1 VKILYM
7 VFHFPPISGG
17 GVVVIVELAN
27 KLAQL
32 GHDVTILTPDIEWD
46 GEKYEPE
53 MNKKIIIHKVKTPS
67 KSNLKIAAR
76 RCFKNMK
83 NAGVELGE
91 QNKYDFIFSIF
102 HPFHMVPRAAVA
114 CANELKI
121 PIIIKVDDAIYQK
134 TSGFKNIQRKIEK
147 IYNSKT
153 LQGGSR
159 ILVSNEYTK
168 EVIKNY
174 YHVKNEKISI
184 ITNGTELNNFYKIK
198 SNSKQIVFSGAMYNH
213 RGIDILLESVTDV
226 IKKIPKA
233 KFMLLG
239 DGPEMPRLNEL
250 INKLKLTENVILK
263 GWVDRKEIPKYL
275 SESAIGIGPLRLTD
289 VTKHALP
296 IKVLEYMA
304 SSLPIIAIEETLPKD
319 VLKNG
324 ENGFFIKDSK
334 ELSQKII
341 ELLQNGELCSKMGE
355 KSKKMVVK
363 FDWENVTKS
372 IIKEYE
378 MINS

>member
-1 VKILYM
+1 M

-32 GHDVTILTPDIEWD
+32 GHDVTILTPDVEWG

-53 MNKKIIIHKVKTPS
+53 MNEKIIIHKVKTPS

-83 NAGVELGE
+83 NVGIELGE

-102 HPFHMVPRAAVA
+102 HPFHMVPKAAVA

-121 PIIIKVDDAIYQK
+121 PVIIKVDDAIYQK
-134 TSGFKNIQRKIEK
+134 ASGFKNIQRKIEK
-147 IYNSKT
+147 MYNSKT
-153 LQGGSR
+153 LQGGNK

-168 EVIKNY
+168 EIIKDH

-184 ITNGTELNNFYKIK
+184 ITNGTEINNFYKIK
-198 SNSKQIVFSGAMYNH
+198 SNSKQVVFSGAMYNH
-213 RGIDILLESVTDV
+213 RGIDILLESVSDV

-239 DGPEMPRLNEL
+239 DGPEMPRLKEL
-250 INKLKLTENVILK
+250 VNNLKLTENVILK
-263 GWVDRKEIPKYL
+263 GWIDKKEIPKYL
-275 SESAIGIGPLRLTD
+275 SESKIGIGPLRLTE

-341 ELLQNGELCSKMGE
+341 ELLQNDELCSKMGE
-355 KSKKMVVK
+355 KSKEMVKK
-363 FDWENVTKS
+363 FDWENVAKS

-378 MINS
+378 TINS

>member
-1 VKILYM
+1 M

-32 GHDVTILTPDIEWD
+32 GHDVTILTPDVEWG

-53 MNKKIIIHKVKTPS
+53 MNEKIIIHKVKTPS

-83 NAGVELGE
+83 MAGIELGKE
-91 QNKYDFIFSIF
+91 KKYDFIFSIF
-102 HPFHMVPRAAVA
+102 HPFHMVPKAAVA

-121 PIIIKVDDAIYQK
+121 PAIIKVDDAIYQK
-134 TSGFKNIQRKIEK
+134 SSGFKNIQRKIEK

-153 LQGGSR
+153 LQGGSK

-168 EVIKNY
+168 EIINDY

-184 ITNGTELNNFYKIK
+184 ITNGTEINNFYKIK
-198 SNSKQIVFSGAMYNH
+198 CNSKQVVFSGAMYNH
-213 RGIDILLESVTDV
+213 RGIDILLESVSDV

-239 DGPEMPRLNEL
+239 DGPEMPRLKKLVN
-250 INKLKLTENVILK
+250 NLKLTENVILK
-263 GWVDRKEIPKYL
+263 GWIDKKEIPKYL
-275 SESAIGIGPLRLTD
+275 SESEIGIGPLRLTD

-319 VLKNG
+319 VLKNA

-341 ELLQNGELCSKMGE
+341 ELLQNAELCSKMGR
-355 KSKKMVVK
+355 KSKEMVKK
-363 FDWENVTKS
+363 FDWENVAKS

-378 MINS
+378 TINS

>member
-1 VKILYM
+1 M

-32 GHDVTILTPDIEWD
+32 GHDVTILTPDVEWG

-53 MNKKIIIHKVKTPS
+53 MNEKIIIHKVKTPS

-83 NAGVELGE
+83 NVGIELGE

-102 HPFHMVPRAAVA
+102 HPFHMVPKAAVA

-121 PIIIKVDDAIYQK
+121 PVIIKVDDAIYQK
-134 TSGFKNIQRKIEK
+134 ASGFKNIQRKIEK
-147 IYNSKT
+147 MYNSKT
-153 LQGGSR
+153 LQGGNK
-159 ILVSNEYTK
+159 ILVSNKYTK
-168 EVIKNY
+168 EIIKDN

-184 ITNGTELNNFYKIK
+184 ITNGTEINNFYKIK
-198 SNSKQIVFSGAMYNH
+198 SNSKQVVFSGAMYNH
-213 RGIDILLESVTDV
+213 RGIDILLESVSDV

-239 DGPEMPRLNEL
+239 DGPEMPRLKEL
-250 INKLKLTENVILK
+250 VNNLKLTENVILK
-263 GWVDRKEIPKYL
+263 GWMDKKEIPKYL
-275 SESAIGIGPLRLTD
+275 SESKIGIGPLRLTE

-341 ELLQNGELCSKMGE
+341 ELLQNDELCSKMGE
-355 KSKKMVVK
+355 KSKEMVKK
-363 FDWENVTKS
+363 FDWENVAKS

-378 MINS
+378 TINS

>member
-1 VKILYM
+1 MKILYM

>member
-1 VKILYM
+1 MKILYM

-83 NAGVELGE
+83 NVGVELGE

-134 TSGFKNIQRKIEK
+134 TSGLKNIQRKIEK

-213 RGIDILLESVTDV
+213 RGIDILLESVSDV

-250 INKLKLTENVILK
+250 INNLKLTENVILK

>member
-1 VKILYM
+1 M

-134 TSGFKNIQRKIEK
+134 TSGLKNIQRKIEK